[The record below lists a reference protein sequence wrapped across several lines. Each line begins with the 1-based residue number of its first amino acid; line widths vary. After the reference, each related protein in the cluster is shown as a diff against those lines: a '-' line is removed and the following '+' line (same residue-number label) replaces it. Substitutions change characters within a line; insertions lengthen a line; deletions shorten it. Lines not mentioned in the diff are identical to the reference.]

1 MSKVSSFELEGK
13 QAYQHKKYSKAAKLF
28 GQAQLEYQ
36 DLNEL
41 VKSAEMANN
50 QSVALL
56 QTGKNKKA
64 LAALSGTE
72 EIFEQHAEKLQLALA
87 IGNKAAALDALK
99 RTDEAEEEYERCI
112 KYLKDL
118 GEEQYISEVMK
129 SLSILRLKDKRHFE
143 AVVSL
148 NSSLELEEKPTLRQR
163 FVKNIL
169 EKFLNKLAK

>member
-99 RTDEAEEEYERCI
+99 RTDEAEEPRA
-112 KYLKDL
+112 LARN
-118 GEEQYISEVMK
+118 GF
-129 SLSILRLKDKRHFE
+129 KRRRNRGKVRNHRP
-143 AVVSL
+143 V
-148 NSSLELEEKPTLRQR
+148 PRR
-163 FVKNIL
+163 MW
-169 EKFLNKLAK
+169 